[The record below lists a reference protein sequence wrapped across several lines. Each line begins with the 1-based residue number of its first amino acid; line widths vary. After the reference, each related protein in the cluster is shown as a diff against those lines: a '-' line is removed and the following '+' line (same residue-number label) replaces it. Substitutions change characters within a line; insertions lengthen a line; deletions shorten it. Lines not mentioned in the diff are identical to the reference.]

1 MPNVPNSYIDWQPI
15 ETAPKDGSAVLVWP
29 PTWRGVLSAARWD
42 SDYGKKPNPYWR
54 RIDAHA
60 VMDSR
65 NNPPTHWAP
74 PPEGP
79 KNPAPPGL
87 AEVQAKLAQAQ
98 ADACPAAEMPSAPS
112 AEGEK

>member
-1 MPNVPNSYIDWQPI
+1 MNNNTLDWRPI

-29 PTWRGVLSAARWD
+29 PTWRGVISVARWD
-42 SDYGKKPNPYWR
+42 TDYRTRGPGNPYWR

-74 PPEGP
+74 LPAGP
-79 KNPAPPGL
+79 
-87 AEVQAKLAQAQ
+87 AEAT
-98 ADACPAAEMPSAPS
+98 DDR
-112 AEGEK
+112 